1 MKGKCR
7 PGRRRLCAR
16 ERPGHYEEEL
26 VVGLLR
32 REERCDVRE
41 NGGRSSNR
49 DRALSGNAAKPCEKE
64 GGRKGE
70 RKRKGGGVGGPEGMK
85 APRIYEG
92 FVFPLKNNVSR
103 NSGYD
108 MQPRG
113 RTSLLFYRCDTNA
126 LLEIVARGKGVS
138 RCNI

>member
-1 MKGKCR
+1 MKRNSSSGFYDGKN
-7 PGRRRLCAR
+7 
-16 ERPGHYEEEL
+16 
-26 VVGLLR
+26 
-32 REERCDVRE
+32 DVTCGKT
-41 NGGRSSNR
+41 GGRSSNR

-70 RKRKGGGVGGPEGMK
+70 RKRKGGRGLEGMK

>member
-1 MKGKCR
+1 MKRNSSSGFYDGKN
-7 PGRRRLCAR
+7 
-16 ERPGHYEEEL
+16 
-26 VVGLLR
+26 
-32 REERCDVRE
+32 DVTCGKT
-41 NGGRSSNR
+41 GGRSSNR

-70 RKRKGGGVGGPEGMK
+70 RKRKGGGRPEGMK

-138 RCNI
+138 RCDI

>member
-1 MKGKCR
+1 MKRNSSSGFYDGKNDVTC
-7 PGRRRLCAR
+7 GKT
-16 ERPGHYEEEL
+16 GEEAAIET
-26 VVGLLR
+26 
-32 REERCDVRE
+32 
-41 NGGRSSNR
+41 
-49 DRALSGNAAKPCEKE
+49 ALSREMRQNHARKRE
-64 GGRKGE
+64 GGREKGRE
-70 RKRKGGGVGGPEGMK
+70 RMGGGRPEGMK

-138 RCNI
+138 RCDI